1 MDLEIDPFSSDFD
14 SQFKLFHELMAS
26 KVRHILLVSTLY
38 DAWIMEE
45 DCRLSERIINEYRG
59 LNLSRPPQ
67 LTWVATAEEAL
78 SALDRRPFD
87 LVITMPRLADMDAFS
102 LGRTIKSEAPSLP
115 VIMLSHGEVL
125 SKADYC
131 GKTTPD
137 GIDRIFVWSGNTDIL
152 VALIKSAEDRM
163 NVVQDTAAAG
173 IRVIIFVEDSPAYL
187 SSLLPILYRELVTQT
202 QAVMEEGL
210 NEEHRL
216 LTMRARPKIL
226 VAETYEEAMELFDF
240 YEPYVLGVISD
251 VRFSCGGVQ
260 QGDAGVKFV
269 SHVRRERFDIPV
281 LLTSSE
287 TENAAKAAA
296 INAVF
301 VDKNSPTLH
310 AEVQAFFRD
319 HLGFGEFVFRDAG
332 GAEMARA
339 KNMRLLETG
348 IRELPADAFLMHTR
362 NNDFSRWLFARTET
376 VLASKLRPLTDAD
389 FDDVESLREYLA
401 TAIQARRRR
410 RQKGVVVNLDTQD
423 FDTETEFFK
432 LGKGSLG
439 GKARGLA
446 FVASLLRAHGEL
458 HKKYPD
464 LEIIVPQTLVITTE
478 GFEDF
483 VDQNQLLWL
492 AEADLPDEE
501 IATAFLESD
510 FPEWVVDSLR
520 GYMAKVDYPL
530 AIRSSSLLEDAQFRA
545 YAGLYKTYM
554 LSNDSPEL
562 ETRLTHLLEAIK
574 LVYAS
579 SYFQA
584 PKAFSKRVGHRTEE
598 EKMAVIIQQLVGERA
613 NGYFYPAISGVGQSH
628 NYYPFGHQRQED
640 GIVTIALG
648 LGRAVVEGE
657 RTLRFSPKYPQL
669 LPQRSTVDDIL
680 DNNQRYFY
688 SLKMDGSSAS
698 LSTDEDAHLAKR
710 EVSDAGEE
718 PAVKMLASTYLPE
731 EHRIR
736 DTTLIPGY
744 RVLTFAPVLKFNQ
757 LPLADM
763 LSDALALGEKG
774 MGCPVEL
781 EFSVN
786 WSKRTAEKPQFA
798 FLQLRPMTARAE
810 SGQVTIRDEERAQ
823 AFCHSDKAL
832 GNAIKEDMADILYVR
847 PDTFD
852 AAQTV
857 QIAKEIGRFNARL
870 VKEER
875 NYLLIGPGR
884 WGSADRW
891 LGIPVTWADISG
903 VGAIVES
910 VSDKLTADPSQG
922 SHFFH
927 NITTMGINYITLSG
941 GAKGELDWDWLQAQP
956 AADQSEHVT
965 HIRLPVNLVLKV
977 DGRSA
982 QCVILLP
989 KETAV

>member
-1 MDLEIDPFSSDFD
+1 
-14 SQFKLFHELMAS
+14 
-26 KVRHILLVSTLY
+26 
-38 DAWIMEE
+38 
-45 DCRLSERIINEYRG
+45 
-59 LNLSRPPQ
+59 
-67 LTWVATAEEAL
+67 
-78 SALDRRPFD
+78 
-87 LVITMPRLADMDAFS
+87 MPRLADMDAFS
-102 LGRTIKSEAPSLP
+102 LGRTIKAKAPNLP
-115 VIMLSHGEVL
+115 VVMLSHGEVL
-125 SKADYC
+125 SKTDYC

-163 NVVQDTAAAG
+163 NVVKDTAAAG

-226 VAETYEEAMELFDF
+226 VAETFEEAMELFAL

-260 QGDAGVKFV
+260 QGDAGVNFV
-269 SHVRRERFDIPV
+269 SHVRHMRFDIPV

-296 INAVF
+296 VDAVF

-310 AEVQAFFRD
+310 AEVQGFFRD
-319 HLGFGEFVFRDAG
+319 HLGFGEFVFRNTDG
-332 GAEMARA
+332 SEVGRA
-339 KNMRLLETG
+339 KNMRLLEKWM
-348 IRELPADAFLMHTR
+348 RELPEDAFLMHCR

-389 FDDVESLREYLA
+389 FDDAEGLRDYLA
-401 TAIQARRRR
+401 SAIQARRRR
-410 RQKGVVVNLDTQD
+410 RQKGVVVNLVTQD
-423 FDTETEFFK
+423 FDPDTEFFK
-432 LGKGSLG
+432 LGNGSLG

-446 FVASLLRAHGEL
+446 FVASLLRGHGEL

-464 LEIIVPQTLVITTE
+464 LDIIVPQTLVITTV

-483 VDQNQLLWL
+483 VNQNELLRL
-492 AEADLPDEE
+492 AEVDLPDEE
-501 IATAFLESD
+501 IASAFLESD
-510 FPEWVVDSLR
+510 FPQWIVDGLR
-520 GYMAKVDYPL
+520 SYLTQVDYPL

-554 LSNDSPEL
+554 LSNDAPEL
-562 ETRLTHLLEAIK
+562 EIRLAHLLEAVK

-579 SYFQA
+579 SYFRA

-598 EKMAVIIQQLVGERA
+598 EKMAVIIQQLVGERT
-613 NGYFYPAISGVGQSH
+613 NGHFYPAISGVGQSH

-657 RTLRFSPKYPQL
+657 RTLRFAPKFPQI
-669 LPQRSTVDDIL
+669 LPQRSTVEDIL
-680 DNNQRYFY
+680 DNSQRYFY
-688 SLKMDGSSAS
+688 SLKMDGSSAF
-698 LSTDEDAHLAKR
+698 LSTNEDAHLAKR
-710 EVSDAGEE
+710 EVTDAEEE
-718 PAVKMLASTYLPE
+718 PAVKMLASTYLPD

-744 RVLTFAPVLKFNQ
+744 RVLTFASVLKFNQ
-757 LPLADM
+757 LPLAEI
-763 LSDALALGEKG
+763 LTDALALGEQG
-774 MGCPVEL
+774 MGCPVEM

-786 WSKRTAEKPQFA
+786 WNTRSEEKPQFA

-810 SGQVTIRDEERAQ
+810 SGRVTIGDDERAR
-823 AFCHSDKAL
+823 AFCYTDKAL
-832 GNAIKEDMADILYVR
+832 GNAVKEDMADILFVR

-852 AAQTV
+852 AAHTV
-857 QIAKEIGRFNARL
+857 QIAQEIGKFNASL
-870 VKEER
+870 VKADR
-875 NYLLIGPGR
+875 KYLLMGPGR

-910 VSDKLTADPSQG
+910 ASDKLLADPSQG

-941 GAKGELDWDWLQAQP
+941 GAKGELDWEWLQAQP
-956 AADQSEHVT
+956 VVNQAKYVT

-982 QCVILLP
+982 QCVIYMP
-989 KETAV
+989 EKEDED